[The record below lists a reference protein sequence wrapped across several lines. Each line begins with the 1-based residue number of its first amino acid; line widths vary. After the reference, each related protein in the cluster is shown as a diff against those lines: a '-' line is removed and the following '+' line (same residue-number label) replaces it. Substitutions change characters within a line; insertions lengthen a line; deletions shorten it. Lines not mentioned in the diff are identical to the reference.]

1 MSLVSIIMPFL
12 DPDVRFF
19 QEAIESVLVQSHPDW
34 ELILVDDGSGE
45 AAREVAARMAKD
57 HADRLTVLHHPGYTN
72 HGASASRNL
81 GIRHAAG
88 AFIAFLD
95 ADDIWL
101 PHKLEEQ
108 LAVLDKNP
116 EAAML
121 LGNTLYWYSWTGR
134 AEDQGRDFLPKMGV
148 TKTRSIEPPRCLV
161 LSLTR
166 RLKVPCTC
174 SVLIRRP
181 AVEAVGGFEES
192 FRTLYEDQVFYAKLW
207 LKYPIL
213 AMPDYWDLYRQHPG
227 SMCAKITGPQDQ
239 GIARQAYLDWL
250 ADHLHKEGCHD
261 AAVWRVLR
269 QQRLV
274 ARVSRHA
281 RLPGRILRLSL
292 KALEVVRRA

>member
-19 QEAIESVLVQSHPDW
+19 QEAIESVLAQSHPDW

-57 HADRLTVLHHPGYTN
+57 HADRLTVLHHPDYTN
-72 HGASASRNL
+72 RGASASRNL
-81 GIRHAAG
+81 GIHHAKG

-101 PHKLEEQ
+101 SHKLEEQ
-108 LAVLDKNP
+108 LRVLDKNA
-116 EAAML
+116 ETAML
-121 LGNTLYWYSWTGR
+121 FGNTLYWYSWTGR
-134 AEDQGRDFLPKMGV
+134 AEDQGRDFLPKSGV
-148 TKTRSIEPPRCLV
+148 TNPRSIKPPRCLV

-166 RLKVPCTC
+166 LLTVPCPS

-192 FRTLYEDQVFYAKLW
+192 FRTLYDDQVLYAKLW
-207 LKYPIL
+207 LKYPVL
-213 AMPDYWDLYRQHPG
+213 AMPGYLDLYRQHPN
-227 SMCAKITGPQDQ
+227 SMCATMTGSQDQ
-239 GIARQAYLDWL
+239 VIARQTYLDWL
-250 ADHLHKEGCHD
+250 TAHLHKEGCHD

-269 QQRLV
+269 QQHLV
-274 ARVSRHA
+274 ARVSRRA
-281 RLPGRILRLSL
+281 RFPGRILRLSL
-292 KALEVVRRA
+292 KALEAVRRA